1 MKTNIETVV
10 GHFFPDDKWLRQE
23 VRNAN
28 GFVGRGFVGISMTGK
43 EGISIQPSREFAG
56 RLN

>member
-28 GFVGRGFVGISMTGK
+28 GFVRRDFVCIPMTGK
-43 EGISIQPSREFAG
+43 EIVSI
-56 RLN
+56 LNSLFGKRW

>member
-1 MKTNIETVV
+1 MHKELAKRVGRESMKTNIATAV

-28 GFVGRGFVGISMTGK
+28 GFVGEGFIGVPMPDRSG
-43 EGISIQPSREFAG
+43 
-56 RLN
+56 

>member
-1 MKTNIETVV
+1 MKTNIATAV

-28 GFVGRGFVGISMTGK
+28 GFVGEGFIGVPMPDRSG
-43 EGISIQPSREFAG
+43 
-56 RLN
+56 